1 MDKFFESNM
10 GKIHR
15 RVEAINELQRDMLRK
30 QEENSYCDSS
40 DRTGILSADQR
51 SAVDEG
57 REQQVSVEE

>member
-1 MDKFFESNM
+1 VVVAD
-10 GKIHR
+10 
-15 RVEAINELQRDMLRK
+15 LQRDMLRK
-30 QEENSYCDSS
+30 QEENSCCDSS

>member
-1 MDKFFESNM
+1 M

-30 QEENSYCDSS
+30 QEENSCCDSS

-51 SAVDEG
+51 PTVDEG